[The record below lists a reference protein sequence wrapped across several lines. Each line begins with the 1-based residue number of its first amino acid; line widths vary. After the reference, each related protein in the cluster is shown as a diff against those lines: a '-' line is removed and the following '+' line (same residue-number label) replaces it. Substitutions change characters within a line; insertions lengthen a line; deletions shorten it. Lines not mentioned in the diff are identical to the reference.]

1 MGWLSNNQN
10 KSMLGQLLVRQKL
23 ITEEQLASAIELQ
36 RKTGQRLG
44 ESDWLVIDQRRID
57 LFAEATG
64 DHQWIHVDPERA
76 AAGPFGACIA
86 HGYLTLS
93 LASYFLPQIVQI
105 NNMRMGVNYG
115 CDRIRFPAAVRVGSR
130 LRGVGELV
138 RAERVGDGVQATIR
152 VTVEIEGEARPACVV
167 DTISRYYFG

>member
-1 MGWLSNNQN
+1 MQTIFESADD
-10 KSMLGQLLVRQKL
+10 
-23 ITEEQLASAIELQ
+23 ILAA
-36 RKTGQRLG
+36 TGQRLG

-64 DHQWIHVDPERA
+64 DHQWIHVDPVRA

-152 VTVEIEGEARPACVV
+152 VTVEIEGEERAACVV

>member
-1 MGWLSNNQN
+1 MQTIFESADD
-10 KSMLGQLLVRQKL
+10 
-23 ITEEQLASAIELQ
+23 ILAA
-36 RKTGQRLG
+36 TGQRLG

-64 DHQWIHVDPERA
+64 DHQWIHVDPVRA